1 MGLKQGTEE
10 EKDVDARARFRSAL
24 VRLENPMT
32 TWKESD
38 SSNHL
43 GRADSSDR
51 VRQSNGESQ
60 KFEALKF
67 DF

>member
-1 MGLKQGTEE
+1 MGLEQGTEE
-10 EKDVDARARFRSAL
+10 EKDVNEAAPRFRSAL

-32 TWKESD
+32 WKESD
-38 SSNHL
+38 SNHL

-67 DF
+67 DM